1 MPDEEKELTPLE
13 EEREIAEQ
21 RPQLTS
27 KQRLWQILLGW
38 ASGFLIWFCMA
49 LGLMFPENTIMSWL
63 FLVVFAAAMFGRNA
77 VERRTGMDVRL
88 FTRCFLF
95 SLIVFLIVFV
105 IAGPVLH
112 LLPEG

>member
-49 LGLMFPENTIMSWL
+49 LGLMFPENERQRPLRTT
-63 FLVVFAAAMFGRNA
+63 AA
-77 VERRTGMDVRL
+77 RL
-88 FTRCFLF
+88 AQT
-95 SLIVFLIVFV
+95 
-105 IAGPVLH
+105 P
-112 LLPEG
+112 P